1 MYWLLDD
8 ARKQQV
14 RETVEGL
21 VNEISEIT
29 TRSQADQLFPF
40 VGRKDLSKAS
50 AVIRWLSE
58 PGDTVVDPFSGSAI
72 FSYAAASMNRF
83 VISNE
88 WEPYT
93 WRISSA
99 PWRLPEEKVLKN
111 ALDDYLSSVKPHLDE
126 LYQTRCNCGHLHVL
140 DSLFFD
146 RVPLAY
152 KDVQPHE
159 RLGKDGRTVIYRGR
173 YKCPKCK
180 STEKFFDTEDEAHL
194 RTLNQMPLSAFAK
207 KVFSSN
213 LIENSRINLS
223 SAFTTYG
230 SLFPHRSKLA
240 FSFMWETLENK
251 TYPNNVKLFLGDALL
266 SILPQAKFKDYR
278 SKSQDLHVP
287 ERQLR
292 EVNLLNRFIDQ
303 VSLRS
308 RRLREYSFSSDDGAS
323 PIACMDFRDFLA
335 QLNNSSTSL
344 LFTDPPWTDGNAYF
358 EKAQLYHP
366 WLGYELSS
374 DADRLEKEFV
384 VTDAPSRSAVH
395 DMNRW
400 WKDLDDLFAASSRVI
415 QDLGYLA
422 IYFRPI
428 PAKQWLTNLNRLKLH
443 ARKAG
448 FEPLLTIDAASKD
461 PSMRIQQSASFVFS
475 DDIIFVF
482 LKLPRNIQR
491 VFSGSTDVDYLVF
504 KSASDLQELKGA
516 PFTFREWQN
525 RFTTLCLD
533 NNVHDIL
540 VPSKQDQVV
549 ALFERYI
556 REVTPGM
563 YLVRPDTPFNGQL
576 FDVPVQERLFAVVP
590 SIVQDLTKEGSLFS
604 YDQFLLRLSAYVENG
619 TRMLI
624 QSIESVDVARLLSP
638 YAEPIE
644 DGKLFRQK
652 TIPALPV
659 SVSKLMDLDPY
670 EFEAFAAKLLEA
682 QGCTQIALMGGSG
695 DRGVDVSAI
704 DSKGRSVVVQ
714 CKRYLNNVS
723 ADPIQRLHSFAVTR
737 GVDRK
742 IVITTAGFTPQALDE
757 AARTDTELIDGSA
770 LELLVQ
776 TYLPDF
782 LKDGNMLKL

>member
-8 ARKQQV
+8 ERKQQV

-21 VNEISEIT
+21 VNEIAGIT

-40 VGRKDLSKAS
+40 VGRKDLRKSS
-50 AVIRWLSE
+50 AVVSWLSE

-72 FSYAAASMNRF
+72 FSYAAAAMNRH
-83 VISNE
+83 VVSNE

-93 WRISSA
+93 QRISSA
-99 PWRLPEEKVLKN
+99 PWRLPGEEVLRI
-111 ALDDYLSSVKPHLDE
+111 ALEDYLSSVKPYLDE
-126 LYQTRCNCGHLHVL
+126 LYQTRCSCGHLHVL

-152 KDVQPHE
+152 KDVQLHE
-159 RLGKDGRTVIYRGR
+159 RLGKEGRTVIYRGS

-180 STEKFFDTEDEAHL
+180 ATEKFFDAEDEAHL
-194 RTLNQMPLSAFAK
+194 QTLNQTPLSSFAQ
-207 KVFSSN
+207 KVFSSR

-230 SLFPHRSKLA
+230 ALFPHRSKLA
-240 FSFMWETLENK
+240 FSFMWETLHNK
-251 TYPNNVKLFLGDALL
+251 SYTENVKLFLGDALL
-266 SILPQAKFKDYR
+266 AILPQAKFKDYR

-292 EVNLLNRFIDQ
+292 EVNLLNRFCEN
-303 VSLRS
+303 VHRRA
-308 RRLREYSFSSDDGAS
+308 RRLREYPFSSDDGAS

-335 QLNNSSTSL
+335 GLEESSAAL

-366 WLGYELSS
+366 WLDYQLSS
-374 DADRLEKEFV
+374 DSDRLEREFV

-395 DMNRW
+395 DMDRW
-400 WKDLDDLFAASSRVI
+400 W
-415 QDLGYLA
+415 QDLEDFFTGSSLVLEDFGYLA

-428 PAKQWLTNLNRLKLH
+428 PATKWLTNLNSLKLA

-475 DDIIFVF
+475 NDIIFVF
-482 LKLPRNIQR
+482 LKLPGSMQR
-491 VFSGSTDVDYLVF
+491 VYSGSSDVDHLVF
-504 KSASDLQELKGA
+504 KSALDLQEAKGA
-516 PFTFREWQN
+516 PFTFPEWL
-525 RFTTLCLD
+525 RCFRALCLE
-533 NNVHDIL
+533 NKVHDIL
-540 VPSKQDQVV
+540 VPSQQDQVMF
-549 ALFERYI
+549 LFQRYI
-556 REVTPGM
+556 REVIPGR
-563 YLVRPDTPFNGQL
+563 YLVRPDTPFNGQF
-576 FDVPVQERLFAVVP
+576 FDVPVQERLFSVVP
-590 SIVQDLTKEGSLFS
+590 DIVQDLTKEGNLFS

-624 QSIESVDVARLLSP
+624 RSIESVDVKRLLSP

-652 TIPALPV
+652 TIPSLSV
-659 SVSKLMDLDPY
+659 GVSKLMDLDPY
-670 EFEAFAAKLLEA
+670 EFEAFTAKLLEA
-682 QGCTQIALMGGSG
+682 QGCTKIALMGGSG
-695 DRGVDVSAI
+695 DRGVDVSAV
-704 DSKGRSVVVQ
+704 DSEGRTVVVQ

-737 GVDRK
+737 GAVRK
-742 IVITTAGFTPQALDE
+742 IVITTAGFTRQAIDE

-782 LKDGNMLKL
+782 LKEGNIRGL